1 MFEESSFEVFQVPGL
16 EARMA
21 AIRSEIQPVFQQIGE
36 ALVRELETALDRT
49 FYLHIAQ
56 HRRRSVHPPENTWA
70 AVGEGKR
77 GYKMAPHFQI
87 GIWPEYVFMWL
98 SIIDQPKGQKSYAET
113 LLAALPEIKA
123 LPQDFVINKDHTT
136 APCFPLSEA
145 KPALERLASVKKSEF
160 QLGRV
165 IPRESTLWQNPENAQ
180 EDILATY
187 RQLLPFYELLTKK
200 S

>member
-1 MFEESSFEVFQVPGL
+1 MFEESSFDVFQVPGL

-113 LLAALPEIKA
+113 LLAALPEIEA

-165 IPRESTLWQNPENAQ
+165 IPRESTLWQNPENAR